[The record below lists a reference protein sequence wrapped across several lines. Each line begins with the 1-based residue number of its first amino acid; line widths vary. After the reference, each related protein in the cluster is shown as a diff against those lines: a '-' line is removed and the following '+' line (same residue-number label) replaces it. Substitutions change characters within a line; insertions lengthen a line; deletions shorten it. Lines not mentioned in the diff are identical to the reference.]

1 MFLALD
7 TARNYD
13 KSDLG
18 IYLLKKKRGYSPCH
32 IKGVRFLVQLFGDL
46 EKLVHFS

>member
-1 MFLALD
+1 MALD

-18 IYLLKKKRGYSPCH
+18 IYLLKKKRGYSPY